1 MLLLVCEMS
10 PHLSM
15 CASDVVA
22 GSALLL
28 IKLLGA
34 TPLVLVAAAACFSPP
49 AGKHNTRTDFVLRT
63 VSVKG
68 LRAAAGS
75 PERPCPH
82 SAHSVR
88 NITYS

>member
-1 MLLLVCEMS
+1 
-10 PHLSM
+10 M

-28 IKLLGA
+28 IKLLEVKL
-34 TPLVLVAAAACFSPP
+34 LVLFAAAACFSPP
-49 AGKHNTRTDFVLRT
+49 AGKHNTQTHFVLHR

-75 PERPCPH
+75 IERPCPH
-82 SAHSVR
+82 SAHSGG
-88 NITYS
+88 NITYSRGDRHASSHAVG